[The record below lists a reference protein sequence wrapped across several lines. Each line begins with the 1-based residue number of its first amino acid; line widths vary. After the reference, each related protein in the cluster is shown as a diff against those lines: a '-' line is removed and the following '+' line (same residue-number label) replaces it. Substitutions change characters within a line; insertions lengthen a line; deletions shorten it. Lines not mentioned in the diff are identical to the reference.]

1 MSIMSMLVLIP
12 ILSMIFSTTHA
23 KSHPA
28 ELYQFYRRT
37 TTNPQSSNPLSQGAG
52 EERKR
57 ESTTATR
64 GERDEEPG
72 YLRRRGCCWGPPRGG
87 RRGEA
92 AAWSPRR
99 RTSAGTRREQRP
111 PPYSASDRRWRGRE
125 RRCGTDGGFAARRRP
140 RKGLAKMVE
149 TIREVERAQSFI
161 RTGQIVGFIMGS
173 WISKA
178 ILGPV

>member
-1 MSIMSMLVLIP
+1 MLVLIP

-72 YLRRRGCCWGPPRGG
+72 LPETKRLLQGSATGG

-92 AAWSPRR
+92 AA
-99 RTSAGTRREQRP
+99 
-111 PPYSASDRRWRGRE
+111 
-125 RRCGTDGGFAARRRP
+125 
-140 RKGLAKMVE
+140 
-149 TIREVERAQSFI
+149 
-161 RTGQIVGFIMGS
+161 
-173 WISKA
+173 
-178 ILGPV
+178 